1 MATCDPAHQK
11 KLGQPLAPLLP
22 CRKAEGYEREV
33 AIGRGFGIRW
43 APQARRRAV
52 RYIYSVRGGGRD
64 CNLFLRDKQL

>member
-1 MATCDPAHQK
+1 MGTCDPARQK
-11 KLGQPLAPLLP
+11 LHALPLAPLLP

-33 AIGRGFGIRW
+33 AIVRGFGIRW
-43 APQARRRAV
+43 APQVRRHAV